1 MFDALQKESGH
12 RIEKTLMMHACYKM
26 DTRVNACETVQ
37 PTVQVLRFA
46 QEDNGGVVQWAVREQ

>member
-12 RIEKTLMMHACYKM
+12 RIEKTLMMLSLYKI
-26 DTRVNACETVQ
+26 DTMVNASETEQ
-37 PTVQVLRFA
+37 LTGQVLRFA